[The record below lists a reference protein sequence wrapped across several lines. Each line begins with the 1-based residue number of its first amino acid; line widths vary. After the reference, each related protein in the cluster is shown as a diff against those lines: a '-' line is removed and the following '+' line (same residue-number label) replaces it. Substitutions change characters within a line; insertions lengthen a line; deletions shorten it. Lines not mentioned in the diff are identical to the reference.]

1 MKKVK
6 IGALKVKERENALN
20 EVRLLASISHPNIIG
35 YKEVFMEE
43 STNTM
48 CIVMEIADSGDLLQ
62 KIQSTKKRGGQLT
75 ERELWS
81 ILGQLINGL
90 KALHDM
96 KILHR
101 DLK

>member
-62 KIQSTKKRGGQLT
+62 KIQST
-75 ERELWS
+75 
-81 ILGQLINGL
+81 
-90 KALHDM
+90 
-96 KILHR
+96 
-101 DLK
+101 